1 MRAFEWNIIKV
12 FQSQEHHATFQ
23 REGYIVVDLLTAEEL
38 DRIKKIYKGY
48 HPDPEPGF
56 FTTTFNQD
64 VGHRT
69 AVHNDILSV
78 VSRPVQE
85 LFEDYKVNF
94 CSFITK
100 APGPK
105 SELILHQDMS
115 LVDESRYNGINIW
128 CPLVDLTEENGAI
141 QLLPRSHRLYP
152 TYRGSSLS
160 DIYDGVENEVK
171 SLMQSLYL
179 KAGQA
184 VIFDQS
190 IMHYSPPNLSDS
202 VRPVIN
208 TFVTHKEAEI
218 IISWTHP
225 EQMPGEVERFRQGP
239 DFMMNFKNFG
249 HDIFKRPDIGESLGR
264 VPYDFPKVTVEMLEE
279 HYGPIPYQRPPG
291 EGGDSSGGSSASG
304 NNGSGNHG
312 NGSGSNGSGSNANDS
327 SRPGFIQRIL
337 RSLSLSR

>member
-1 MRAFEWNIIKV
+1 MAAFEWNITKV
-12 FQSQEHHATFQ
+12 FQSQENHDTFQ
-23 REGYIVVDLLTAEEL
+23 KEGFIVVDLLTPEEL
-38 DRIKKIYKGY
+38 ERIREIYQSY
-48 HPDPEPGF
+48 HPEPEPGF

-64 VGHRT
+64 VAHRT
-69 AVHNDILSV
+69 QVNNDILSV
-78 VSRPVQE
+78 VSRPIAE
-85 LFEDYKVNF
+85 LFENYKVNF

-128 CPLVDLTEENGAI
+128 CPLVDLTPENGAI
-141 QLLPRSHRLYP
+141 QLLPRSHRLFP

-171 SLMQSLYL
+171 SLMDSLYL

-190 IMHYSPPNLSDS
+190 IMHYSPPNLSDA

-208 TFVTHKEAEI
+208 TFVTHQDAEI

-239 DFMMNFKNFG
+239 EFMLNFKNFG

-264 VPYDFPKVTVEMLEE
+264 VPYDFPKVSVEMLEA
-279 HYGPIPYQRPPG
+279 HYGEIPYKRPVE
-291 EGGDSSGGSSASG
+291 EGRNGADGNSG
-304 NNGSGNHG
+304 NANTGNA
-312 NGSGSNGSGSNANDS
+312 NNQNGSNGSNRN
-327 SRPGFIQRIL
+327 RPGFIQRIL
-337 RSLSLSR
+337 RSLNLSR

>member
-1 MRAFEWNIIKV
+1 MGAFEWNIQQV
-12 FQSQEHHATFQ
+12 FRTREHHDTFQ
-23 REGYIVVDLLTAEEL
+23 EQGYVVVDLLNSDEL
-38 DRIKKIYKGY
+38 ERIRRIYQGY
-48 HPDPEPGF
+48 HPEPEPGF

-78 VSRPVQE
+78 VSRRIDE
-85 LFEDYKVNF
+85 LFAAYKVNF

-115 LVDESRYNGINIW
+115 LVDESKYNGINIW

-141 QLLPRSHRLYP
+141 QVLPRSHRLFP
-152 TYRGSSLS
+152 TYRGASLP
-160 DIYDGVENEVK
+160 DIYDGIEDEVK
-171 SLMQSLYL
+171 SLMTSLFL

-190 IMHYSPPNLSDS
+190 IMHYSPPNMSEQ

-208 TFVTHKEAEI
+208 CFVTHQEADI

-225 EQMPGEVERFRQGP
+225 DQMPGEVERFRQGP

-264 VPYDFPKVTVEMLEE
+264 VPYDFPQVTVAMLEAE
-279 HYGPIPYQRPPG
+279 YGPIP
-291 EGGDSSGGSSASG
+291 EEVKLKKA
-304 NNGSGNHG
+304 NGA
-312 NGSGSNGSGSNANDS
+312 SNGEENTSETPSQNS
-327 SRPGFIQRIL
+327 QPGFFKRLLQ
-337 RSLSLSR
+337 SLTGSRN

>member
-1 MRAFEWNIIKV
+1 MGAFTWDITKV
-12 FQSQEHHATFQ
+12 FRTQEHHDTFQ
-23 REGYIVVDLLTAEEL
+23 KEGYVVVDLLTGEEL
-38 DRIKKIYKGY
+38 ETIQAAYRKY
-48 HPDPEPGF
+48 HPEPEPGF

-64 VGHRT
+64 VDHRT
-69 AVHNDILSV
+69 GVHNDILAV
-78 VSRPVQE
+78 VSRPIE
-85 LFEDYKVNF
+85 DLFEDYKVNF

-115 LVDESRYNGINIW
+115 LVDESKYNGINIW

-141 QLLPRSHRLYP
+141 QLLPRSHRLHP
-152 TYRGSSLS
+152 TYRGASLP
-160 DIYDGVENEVK
+160 DIYDGVVDEVK

-190 IMHYSPPNLSDS
+190 IMHYSPPNMSDV

-208 TFVTHKEAEI
+208 TFVTHQDADI

-225 EQMPGEVERFRQGP
+225 EEMPGEVERFRQGP

-249 HDIFKRPDIGESLGR
+249 HDIFKRPDIGESIGK
-264 VPYDFPKVTVEMLEE
+264 VPYDFPRVTVEMLEE
-279 HYGPIPYQRPPG
+279 RYGPVKVKRKV
-291 EGGDSSGGSSASG
+291 EEASSE
-304 NNGSGNHG
+304 
-312 NGSGSNGSGSNANDS
+312 NAES
-327 SRPGFIQRIL
+327 PRPGFIQRLL
-337 RSLSLSR
+337 RSLNLSR